1 MCLFKLIL
9 CNWMLRIFSFVLRSV
24 SSVNEVS
31 GVWQKRALAIARA
44 LFVSRK
50 SLARRVVSKK
60 AYAGEKEKS
69 LSAAA
74 FRLLWWGQQ
83 DSNL

>member
-50 SLARRVVSKK
+50 PLARRVVSKK
-60 AYAGEKEKS
+60 LMPEKKKK
-69 LSAAA
+69 A
-74 FRLLWWGQQ
+74 
-83 DSNL
+83 